1 MPDNNNIRILG
12 IDPGSTVMGW
22 GIIEEKSGVLSMVN
36 CGAIKPK
43 SKEFNQRLA
52 FIYQELQA
60 ICKEYKPQEAGI
72 EQVFVAKNANSALKL
87 GQARGI
93 AIACC
98 LQYHIEIFDYE
109 PTKVKQALVGSG
121 RAEKDQVAFMVK
133 TILNQHTLSKPL
145 DTTDALALAICHANH
160 RRFLSSNLGC

>member
-1 MPDNNNIRILG
+1 MSKVNSLKILG

-22 GIIEEKSGVLSMVN
+22 GIIEEKSGVLSLVD

-43 SKEFNQRLA
+43 PKDFNERLS
-52 FIYQELQA
+52 FIYQELFE
-60 ICKEYKPQEAGI
+60 ICKTHKPHEAGI
-72 EQVFVAKNANSALKL
+72 EQVFVAKNALSALKL
-87 GQARGI
+87 GQARGL

-98 LQYHIEIFDYE
+98 LHHKIKFFDYE
-109 PTKVKQALVGSG
+109 PTKVKQALVGTG

-133 TILNQHTLSKPL
+133 TILNEKSLSKPL

-160 RRFLSSNLGC
+160 RRML